1 MQTEAYKSVLEQM
14 LVQHVFPEFSSLMG
28 HIRAKLHG
36 DSELPIRVDSVV
48 SLCSFVKAC
57 EDLDEMK
64 PVLPQLLS
72 GVVLAQIPNFAAA
85 FWKCM
90 NTAEEEDEADDDSGT
105 FAVGC
110 LSAISTVLDSSDVKA
125 SRVLIATRSEGT
137 EAREFHNQNQFN
149 IHRLVFEE

>member
-36 DSELPIRVDSVV
+36 FQYVLTRLFHCVL
-48 SLCSFVKAC
+48 SLKHVK
-57 EDLDEMK
+57 
-64 PVLPQLLS
+64 
-72 GVVLAQIPNFAAA
+72 AAA